1 MNDLKAIC
9 AEVGVAN
16 AWEIAGSPG
25 ELGFGP
31 LPVRH
36 HCSLLMFC
44 SALRKWNEAVGE
56 TLKVAM

>member
-31 LPVRH
+31 LPISEHCRPIAEKALLCFFRSGTRLLVR
-36 HCSLLMFC
+36 L
-44 SALRKWNEAVGE
+44 
-56 TLKVAM
+56 